1 MIVSRDNYH
10 TMDGRGSNANR
21 DTLNGTQDRNLGG
34 VVGIGAAQQNREH
47 KRPKGTGRTREMII
61 FTM

>member
-1 MIVSRDNYH
+1 MGAEEVQTETPS
-10 TMDGRGSNANR
+10 
-21 DTLNGTQDRNLGG
+21 NGTQDRILGG

-47 KRPKGTGRTREMII
+47 KRPKDTGRTRETIM